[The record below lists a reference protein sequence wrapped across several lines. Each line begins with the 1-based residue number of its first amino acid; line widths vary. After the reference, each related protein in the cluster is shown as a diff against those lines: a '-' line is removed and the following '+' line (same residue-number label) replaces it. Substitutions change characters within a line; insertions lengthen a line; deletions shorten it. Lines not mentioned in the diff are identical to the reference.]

1 MDHWLNGCSSVI
13 WYRQTNYL
21 AKRENEEKKKNIG
34 YVWIGSKIGVWLNRS
49 NQPLIASERWNWGN
63 TKYIFFFGEGSKK
76 PIILSPIRSTT
87 FLRTIDH
94 SDHWPLLLLLLLTTD
109 RGLQRQSNCKWLC
122 DLWSLMLYDHCLR
135 ALRPMVH
142 TQSHSHTETG

>member
-1 MDHWLNGCSSVI
+1 MIGIGWTMDHWLNGCSSVI

-49 NQPLIASERWNWGN
+49 NQPLIGSERWNWGN

-76 PIILSPIRSTT
+76 PIILSPIKSDTNLGPSSRDRSLISYPLSNRHL
-87 FLRTIDH
+87 FFRPPILYPMSSRCLICYALH
-94 SDHWPLLLLLLLTTD
+94 SLT
-109 RGLQRQSNCKWLC
+109 RES
-122 DLWSLMLYDHCLR
+122 
-135 ALRPMVH
+135 
-142 TQSHSHTETG
+142 ETG